1 MRSTNSTLERASEL
15 CDQHAAMIGR
25 TALQITVAAALVR
38 AHAVQTA
45 TSLFSSADTLARRSA
60 LLPYARDLVGHGLVR
75 SGQ

>member
-1 MRSTNSTLERASEL
+1 MRSTNSTLERPSEP

-45 TSLFSSADTLARRSA
+45 TSLFSSAETPTRRSA
-60 LLPYARDLVGHGLVR
+60 LLPNARDLGGHGLVR
-75 SGQ
+75 SSQ